1 MIPGFGGLLKQAKEM
16 QQRMA
21 QMQQELAG
29 RTFVADAGGG
39 MVTATVNGKQE
50 LLAVKIEPQA
60 AGDVEM
66 LEDLVRAA
74 VNAAVRKSQDAMK
87 EELSKVTGGLNLPGL
102 SDMFGGGA

>member
-21 QMQQELAG
+21 QMQQELAS

-50 LLAVKIEPQA
+50 LLAIKIEPQA

-102 SDMFGGGA
+102 SDMFGGGG

>member
-1 MIPGFGGLLKQAKEM
+1 MIPGLGGLLKQAKEM

-21 QMQQELAG
+21 AMQQELAS
-29 RTFVADAGGG
+29 RTFVADAGAG

-50 LLAVKIEPQA
+50 LMNIKIEPQA

-74 VNAAVRKSQDAMK
+74 VNAAVRKSQEAMK
-87 EELSKVTGGLNLPGL
+87 EEMAKLTGGLNLPGL
-102 SDMFGGGA
+102 SDMLGGMS

>member
-21 QMQQELAG
+21 QMQQELAS

-50 LLAVKIEPQA
+50 LLAIRIEPQA

-102 SDMFGGGA
+102 SDMFGGGG